1 MGPNEQAATEATTTP
16 FVASRPLV
24 RPGLLRL
31 LGASCLALV
40 GVLVV
45 GQVVAS
51 GSPAIAAHTA
61 TLLDTRVSIPAAH
74 RVTNVTHQRHARPA
88 RRHVAR
94 LRHHI
99 VIVPVSVPIAAGTPT
114 THAAHLA
121 RADALAN
128 AAQVLRQQRIDH
140 AAAVARA
147 AEIAKQQQ
155 LARAAEI
162 AKQQQLARAAE
173 IAKQQQLAKAAEI
186 AKQERLLQQQQQQQP
201 STPPAR
207 PARRD
212 PARRN
217 TSAST
222 PTTPLLLSL
231 TANVAP
237 SPNFMASCT
246 TPSDSIFCLGQ
257 EIEAIDNARALEG
270 LGPMTLNI
278 SAFAAM
284 SAPQQIFVLTNL
296 ERTARGLAPAQ
307 ALTAQLNT
315 AATTAATQDTDP
327 SLRGWT
333 LSGHKQAVA
342 WNANWSGGLTA
353 TAADYYWMYSDGTG
367 YNVNCTSA
375 TSAGCWEHRSNI
387 LSAPAETCGSPS
399 ATPQFVM
406 GAAAVST
413 SSYSPS
419 NTEIIVQVC
428 GGLPNDVVFTWAQA
442 EQLLSLAVG

>member
-155 LARAAEI
+155 LA
-162 AKQQQLARAAE
+162 
-173 IAKQQQLAKAAEI
+173 KAAEI
-186 AKQERLLQQQQQQQP
+186 AKQERLLQQQQQQQQQP

-442 EQLLSLAVG
+442 EQLLSLA

>member
-155 LARAAEI
+155 LA
-162 AKQQQLARAAE
+162 
-173 IAKQQQLAKAAEI
+173 KAAEI
-186 AKQERLLQQQQQQQP
+186 AKQERLLQQQQQQQQQP

-278 SAFAAM
+278 SAFAAL
-284 SAPQQIFVLTNL
+284 SAAQQIFVLTAL

-342 WNANWSGGLTA
+342 WNAN
-353 TAADYYWMYSDGTG
+353 
-367 YNVNCTSA
+367 
-375 TSAGCWEHRSNI
+375 
-387 LSAPAETCGSPS
+387 
-399 ATPQFVM
+399 
-406 GAAAVST
+406 
-413 SSYSPS
+413 
-419 NTEIIVQVC
+419 
-428 GGLPNDVVFTWAQA
+428 
-442 EQLLSLAVG
+442 